1 MNIAGVVAGGKAT
14 PNFET
19 HRDLLVDTNGLIM
32 QQRGFNGLKQSERV
46 KKKSAVELLGFTPAA
61 ETVDA
66 HNKSSNVS
74 SKAATLPNLS
84 ATLSALQKHSS
95 TSHRTSTTSHSE
107 TNVLIPGSTMSVQVR
122 GGVPVGKTLYEQIP
136 VTEAER
142 NRRAGELVFYAKNS
156 RFSTASSSVDSNNN
170 HTELNSASN
179 VVPGQYYA
187 TKDRTIDLSFHKQG
201 HARADVLENIL

>member
-46 KKKSAVELLGFTPAA
+46 KKKSAELLGFKPAA

-66 HNKSSNVS
+66 HEHV
-74 SKAATLPNLS
+74 SKATTLPNLS
-84 ATLSALQKHSS
+84 ATLSALQKLSS
-95 TSHRTSTTSHSE
+95 TSHRTSTSSE
-107 TNVLIPGSTMSVQVR
+107 TNVFVPGSTTTVQVR
-122 GGVPVGKTLYEQIP
+122 GVVPVGKTLYEQ
-136 VTEAER
+136 VMVSEAER
-142 NRRAGELVFYAKNS
+142 DRRAGELVFSAKNS
-156 RFSTASSSVDSNNN
+156 HFSTGSSVDSNNY
-170 HTELNSASN
+170 TEFNTASN

-187 TKDRTIDLSFHKQG
+187 SKERIIDFSFHKHGHG
-201 HARADVLENIL
+201 HAVILENIL